1 MKRWTRILFVSI
13 SATLAFGFLTACS
26 GGSSVESTT
35 TAEARPFP
43 QTARYVADMKSPD
56 GKPMTIGISVDGGE
70 LAAYACNGSDDEAW
84 FFGNQTDGKID
95 LTSRFRD
102 TLTAQFDGA
111 DVEGDLTM
119 NGITYAFTAAPV
131 GGEAGVYT
139 AGVDGVRAAWVVR
152 EDGSAVGVQL
162 NGFSGTL
169 DQADIQQL
177 NDAQFRAEVRNKR
190 QLQQAQQITRLSN
203 GAMSSRING
212 RDVTPTLVTGSFRL
226 N

>member
-119 NGITYAFTAAPV
+119 NGITYAFTATPV
-131 GGEAGVYT
+131 AGEAGVYT